1 MSLRS
6 VLGAARRSVL
16 LSVRRRDARLRNDE
30 PIVSFSFDDFP
41 RTAYTA
47 GGRILEQSGV
57 RGTFYAAFG
66 LMNTA
71 SESGELFHAG
81 DVDSLLDKGH
91 ELGSHTFGHVSCRKV
106 SCAAFC
112 EDVVKG
118 NEAVADVSG
127 LETFNFA
134 YPFGHMTLQTK
145 RALAASVSSARSNI
159 PGFNGPEVDLNMLR
173 ANRLYGDLDQ
183 AKQVEE
189 LIVENVKRKSWLIF
203 YTHDVQSNP
212 STFGCTPALLE
223 LAVACVARTG
233 CRTLTVQEALEF
245 AEDQNGNP
253 KGQVRRPV
261 SA

>member
-1 MSLRS
+1 VSLRS
-6 VLGAARRSVL
+6 VLGAARRGVLSSVQ
-16 LSVRRRDARLRNDE
+16 RRVARLRNDD

-47 GGRILEQSGV
+47 GGRILEQFGA

-71 SESGELFHAG
+71 NESGELFRAG

-91 ELGSHTFGHVSCRKV
+91 ELGSHTFGHLSCRKV
-106 SCAAFC
+106 SRAAFC

-118 NEAVADVSG
+118 NEAIAEVSG
-127 LETFNFA
+127 LETVNFA

-173 ANRLYGDLDQ
+173 ANRLYGNLDQ
-183 AKQVEE
+183 AKQVEK
-189 LIVENVKRKSWLIF
+189 LIAENVKRKSWLIF
-203 YTHDVQSNP
+203 YTHDVQPNP
-212 STFGCTPALLE
+212 SAFGCTPALLE
-223 LAVACVARTG
+223 LALTFAARTG
-233 CRTLTVQEALEF
+233 CRILTVQEALEF

-253 KGQVRRPV
+253 KGHVRRLV